1 MSTGRQ
7 LFRIVCLLQML
18 VTVFYGFI
26 SLSNFIR
33 IGRFYFM
40 LEAIFFLLI
49 AALAIL
55 GISLLHTNY
64 PDKPVAGKQKSI
76 FNWLF
81 LFNFLL
87 LAFLFGLFFS
97 EYRQLNLLRE
107 YGGRRV
113 ISLPFKVL
121 TPLFISL
128 GLLIFQFI
136 ILYGLFTLRRELF
149 LNYIRDK
156 QFEFEEEKKVR

>member
-1 MSTGRQ
+1 
-7 LFRIVCLLQML
+7 ML

-64 PDKPVAGKQKSI
+64 PDKPVAGKQKSL

-97 EYRQLNLLRE
+97 EYRQLNSLRE
-107 YGGRRV
+107 FGGRRV

-121 TPLFISL
+121 APLFISL

-136 ILYGLFTLRRELF
+136 ILYGLYTLRRELF

-156 QFEFEEEKKVR
+156 QFEFEEEKKAR